1 MKKNITMLL
10 VFLITLLGVYG
21 CDDEGYEDYNSLE
34 TMTKDLSGDWYV
46 SVYDES
52 GNDNLTGYF
61 LFSIYN
67 TAEDNA
73 SMWIDDHN
81 SVFPLKAVVS
91 ANVDELT
98 FSVQSA
104 ENVYDDEG
112 AATVSEG
119 KVFRDGGMA
128 SNTKAVVDSLAFKV
142 TFANDENTYLVAGF
156 KRSGFLED
164 EH

>member
-1 MKKNITMLL
+1 MKKNITIISA
-10 VFLITLLGVYG
+10 FLIAALGFYG
-21 CDDEGYEDYNSLE
+21 CSEEGYEDYSPYE
-34 TMTKDLSGDWYV
+34 SKTKELSGDWYV

-61 LFSIYN
+61 LFSTYN

-73 SMWIDDHN
+73 SMWVDDHN
-81 SVFPLKAVVS
+81 SVFPLKAIVS

-98 FSVQSA
+98 FSGQNT
-104 ENVYDDEG
+104 ENVYDEEG

-119 KVFRDGGMA
+119 KVFKDGGMA
-128 SNTKAVVDSLAFKV
+128 SNTKAVVDSVAFKV